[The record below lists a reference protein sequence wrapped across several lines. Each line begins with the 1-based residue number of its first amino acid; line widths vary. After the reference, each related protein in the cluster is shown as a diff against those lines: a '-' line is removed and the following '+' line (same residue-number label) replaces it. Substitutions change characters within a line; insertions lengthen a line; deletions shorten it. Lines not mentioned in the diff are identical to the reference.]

1 MDLSISPLGF
11 IGKKDKELSETLAL
25 FTNRSRWEKN
35 PIAEI
40 IRVDSSEKLKQLMPK
55 LVAKLKEPKE
65 FKEFYRYIFMFA
77 KDSDQK
83 CMLVDVS
90 QPFLFLVIVLD

>member
-1 MDLSISPLGF
+1 
-11 IGKKDKELSETLAL
+11 
-25 FTNRSRWEKN
+25 
-35 PIAEI
+35 
-40 IRVDSSEKLKQLMPK
+40 MPK

-90 QPFLFLVIVLD
+90 QPFLFLVVVLGQTSFFFFGCC

>member
-1 MDLSISPLGF
+1 MKNSIG
-11 IGKKDKELSETLAL
+11 T
-25 FTNRSRWEKN
+25 
-35 PIAEI
+35 

-55 LVAKLKEPKE
+55 LVAKLKDPKE

-90 QPFLFLVIVLD
+90 QLFSVLNLSLLDQVFLC